1 MINNDVYG
9 SDHCPVE
16 VLIDLPE
23 DDEKTKES

>member
-16 VLIDLPE
+16 ILIDLPE
-23 DDEKTKES
+23 DDDKAKES